1 MPTQMPSTGRPPAS
15 RRPMIR
21 SPLIAR
27 RPAMQAAY
35 APTPGTTSP
44 SASSAVSKSPVS
56 MTAAPA
62 RSTARTTE
70 RRLPEP

>member
-1 MPTQMPSTGRPPAS
+1 
-15 RRPMIR
+15 MIR

-27 RPAMQAAY
+27 SPAMQAAY
-35 APTPGTTSP
+35 APTPGTTRP
-44 SASSAVSKSPVS
+44 SAARAVSKSLVS
-56 MTAAPA
+56 VTEAPA